1 MSFKEKLIT
10 RTMPAALL
18 STVGALGLSGCS
30 NSDWSEYKE
39 CPENWSYGQE
49 SLANPSQSYED
60 LQSAVSQLRA
70 LVMEKAGINVAGNT
84 YTGSA
89 GQELDSVVPNVFN
102 RYGGTWGMGTDT
114 LVDAPLESICYTGSG
129 DSRKYYFTPEARAA
143 IGSMKTVG
151 ITPEIN
157 SKGE

>member
-84 YTGSA
+84 YTSSA
-89 GQELDSVVPNVFN
+89 GEELDSVVPNVFN
-102 RYGGTWGMGTDT
+102 RVGNTWGMGVNT
-114 LVDAPLESICYTGSG
+114 LVDAPSEVICYTASG
-129 DSRKYYFTPEARAA
+129 DKYEYYYTPQAKAA
-143 IGSMKTVG
+143 IGSMRTIG
-151 ITPEIN
+151 ITQEIN